1 MNFKIL
7 LFSMISILLFS
18 CRGEDMNDLQ
28 KIDQVVNLYIS
39 DTNGV
44 DLLNTE
50 NTNAYKTVT
59 LQDLNDPN
67 TALKAISTFS
77 IKKDLNNVSYIDY
90 AGGATRVLQT
100 TSGQYP
106 EIYQSEF
113 YINLTKSVND
123 NDVTDV
129 DTIKIQYS
137 SEPSQ
142 FKVSKI
148 WYNKQ
153 LAFSKVSVE
162 PNIVKIVK

>member
-1 MNFKIL
+1 VL
-7 LFSMISILLFS
+7 
-18 CRGEDMNDLQ
+18 DPA
-28 KIDQVVNLYIS
+28 
-39 DTNGV
+39 
-44 DLLNTE
+44 
-50 NTNAYKTVT
+50 NTNAYNSVT
-59 LQDLNDPN
+59 LQDLSDRK
-67 TALKAISTFS
+67 TAVRAISTFS

>member
-1 MNFKIL
+1 
-7 LFSMISILLFS
+7 
-18 CRGEDMNDLQ
+18 
-28 KIDQVVNLYIS
+28 
-39 DTNGV
+39 
-44 DLLNTE
+44 
-50 NTNAYKTVT
+50 
-59 LQDLNDPN
+59 
-67 TALKAISTFS
+67 
-77 IKKDLNNVSYIDY
+77 VSYIDY
-90 AGGATRVLQT
+90 AGGATRVLLT

-106 EIYQSEF
+106 ETYQSEF

>member
-1 MNFKIL
+1 
-7 LFSMISILLFS
+7 MISILLFS

-50 NTNAYKTVT
+50 NTNAYKTIT

-67 TALKAISTFS
+67 TAFKEISTFS

-106 EIYQSEF
+106 ETYQSEF